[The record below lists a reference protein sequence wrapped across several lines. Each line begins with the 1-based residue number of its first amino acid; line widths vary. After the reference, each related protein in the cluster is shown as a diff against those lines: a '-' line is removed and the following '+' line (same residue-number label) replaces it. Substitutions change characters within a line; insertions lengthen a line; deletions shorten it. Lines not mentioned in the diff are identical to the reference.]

1 MGKENTPI
9 FVDMPYIKSITFGM
23 KIDPMCKH
31 LLWDVCRERGIE
43 CYEIAVDTFDFGLSR
58 KMLEEEITKEII
70 PENVLEIVSQLN
82 DIVP

>member
-1 MGKENTPI
+1 MAKNECWEYEKEWRIINMGKENTPI

-43 CYEIAVDTFDFGLSR
+43 CYEIAVDTFDFA
-58 KMLEEEITKEII
+58 
-70 PENVLEIVSQLN
+70 
-82 DIVP
+82 